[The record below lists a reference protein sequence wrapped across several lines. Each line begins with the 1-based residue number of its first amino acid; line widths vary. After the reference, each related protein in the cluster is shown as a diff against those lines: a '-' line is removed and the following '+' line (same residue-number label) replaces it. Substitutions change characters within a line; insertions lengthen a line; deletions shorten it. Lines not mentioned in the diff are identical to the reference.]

1 MGYDSTCSSTNP
13 ECSGKRNVACSTFD
27 TITSGNGGIITDDCN
42 ILYSTDAV
50 FPLSITALTGTLYKE
65 IITINVDTAA
75 VGNNTD
81 TVTTNYGYVGT
92 VDGHISFFRT
102 NTGTAIH
109 IQLYSVKGNITCC
122 IDCKIIIATFNGQI
136 YRTLRRLNAFQCLYV
151 NRTTVRIVDRQ
162 RMLTVA
168 LNFKSIITAD

>member
-13 ECSGKRNVACSTFD
+13 ECSVKRNVACSTFD

-42 ILYSTDAV
+42 ILQSTYTM
-50 FPLSITALTGTLYKE
+50 FPLSITTLTDTLYKE
-65 IITINVDTAA
+65 VITVNRNAAA
-75 VGNNTD
+75 VSNNTD
-81 TVTTNYGYVGT
+81 TVITDYGYVGT

-109 IQLYSVKGNITCC
+109 IQLYSGKRNITCC

-136 YRTLRRLNAFQCLYV
+136 YRALRRLNTIQRFYID
-151 NRTTVRIVDRQ
+151 RTPIG
-162 RMLTVA
+162 
-168 LNFKSIITAD
+168 IING